1 MKRAAGGTRGTASA
15 ADNERAEHAR
25 VMAMARAE
33 RAKNGGGPLE
43 VGHRC
48 TEACQTVGTRR
59 IRVCL
64 ASLNTH
70 VCPGASC
77 PFVRHTGEARVCG
90 LSGFEVAGPDDAAV
104 TSFSTTNG
112 VTAQL
117 SRHWGHAVKTTAAP
131 QRRASVRESDQMTR
145 TAIEEQVRRFLASGQ
160 RGDICLAERKKVREN
175 CVKAAKMLRE
185 PPSFAQVVGT
195 VHELYAARA
204 ALCRGAAPADAPWL
218 LTLAS
223 AIFEFWKGIREEIPM
238 KKKNAAAFTAA
249 VLTFMSG
256 SGLEHSGVVYIR
268 PSPLVAAHCPRPR
281 QFAAFRSM
289 TCRRITQQIRSIKAA
304 LTLPSGR
311 PRVVPP
317 LEFG

>member
-1 MKRAAGGTRGTASA
+1 MRRAAGGTPATAPGG
-15 ADNERAEHAR
+15 DDRAEHAR

-33 RAKNGGGPLE
+33 RARSGSSPLE

-77 PFVRHTGEARVCG
+77 PFARHTGEAVVCG
-90 LSGFEVAGPDDAAV
+90 LSGFEVAGPDDTTV
-104 TSFSTTNG
+104 TSFSQTNG
-112 VTAQL
+112 VTAQS
-117 SRHWGHAVKTTAAP
+117 SRHWGQTVKTTALP

-145 TAIEEQVRRFLASGQ
+145 TAIEDQVRLFLASTQ
-160 RGDICLAERKKVREN
+160 RSDICQAERKKVRDN

-185 PPSFAQVVGT
+185 PPSVAQVVGT
-195 VHELYAARA
+195 VHDLYMARA
-204 ALCRGAAPADAPWL
+204 ALCRQPAPAGAPWL
-218 LTLAS
+218 LTLSS
-223 AIFEFWKGIREEIPM
+223 AIFEFWKGVREEIPM